1 MKLMKNYK
9 LIAGVALLM
18 LTAGTQAATSISP
31 YVTVFDVKTFNTAKQ
46 TLAGVNGSSWV
57 SETMG
62 YLGWTHFSKWGFV
75 DLKKGQNVTIELDG
89 TAVKGLHPAVS
100 VWFRTSLKK
109 ANDASLYYMDD
120 HFYNQFQSV
129 SILGAVDDTTKL
141 NVGDINRT
149 FIANAV
155 DRDGLGDYI
164 TVGTTT
170 YGPYLPANYDQ
181 SGFNKVIDGVP
192 GKVALTFTVPTTGVY
207 QFVVGALKP
216 DAGSDASLNAGKMT
230 GNKHSI
236 DVTVKVN

>member
-9 LIAGVALLM
+9 LIAGATLLM
-18 LTAGTQAATSISP
+18 LTAGTQAATSISANT
-31 YVTVFDVKTFNTAKQ
+31 TVFDVKTFGKDTK
-46 TLAGVNGSSWV
+46 TLSVASASWV
-57 SETMG
+57 SESMG

-75 DLKKGQNVTIELDG
+75 DLKKGQSITIELDG
-89 TAVKGLHPAVS
+89 TAVNGLHPAVS
-100 VWFRTSLKK
+100 VWYRTSLKK
-109 ANDASLYYMDD
+109 ANDSSLYNMDA
-120 HFYNQFQSV
+120 HYYNQFGSV
-129 SILGAVDDTTKL
+129 SITSATDDTTKQ
-141 NVGDINRT
+141 NVGDISRT

-155 DRDGLGDYI
+155 DRDGLGDKI

-192 GKVALTFTVPTTGVY
+192 GKVTLTFTVPTTGVY

-216 DAGSDASLNAGKMT
+216 DAESDAANVKGTK
-230 GNKHSI
+230 NNI